1 MRVTRAEGLGFCF
14 GVRRA
19 IEMTSAA
26 AQTRG
31 SLFTLGAVV
40 HNARVAEALA
50 KEGARPVATLDLVPP
65 GAWVAITAHGAGPDV
80 IEGIARRGLHL
91 VDATCPIVRRA
102 QEEAASLAEAG
113 FRVVVYG
120 DERHPEVRGILGWTR
135 GRGQASLSAAIEP
148 EQGEKG
154 LALLAQ
160 TTARRRDFSE
170 FVREIVERHPER
182 IFEVRVI
189 DTTCPEPAR
198 RYEAAQDLARAVEV
212 MVIVG
217 SPTSANTRRLADAAR
232 EAGVPAYSVESA
244 EDIVPAWFLGLEH
257 CGVTAGTSTPA
268 EAVDEVVTRLGTFG
282 EA

>member
-1 MRVTRAEGLGFCF
+1 MKVVRAQGLGFCF

-26 AQTRG
+26 AEAHG

-40 HNARVAEALA
+40 HNARVAQALA
-50 KEGARPVATLDLVPP
+50 KKGARPVATLDLVPP

-91 VDATCPIVRRA
+91 IDATCPIVRRA
-102 QEEAASLAEAG
+102 QEEAASLAKAG

-120 DERHPEVRGILGWTR
+120 DEGHPEVRGILGWTS
-135 GRGQASLSAAIEP
+135 GHGQASLSGAIDP
-148 EQGEKG
+148 EEGEKG

-160 TTARRRDFSE
+160 TTARRRDFSR
-170 FVREIVERHPER
+170 FVEEITRGHPQGVPQ
-182 IFEVRVI
+182 IRVV

-198 RYEAAQDLARAVEV
+198 RYEAAQDLARSVEV

-217 SPTSANTRRLADAAR
+217 SPSSANTRRLVEAAR
-232 EAGVPAYSVESA
+232 ETGIPAHAVESA
-244 EDIVPAWFLGLEH
+244 EDLAPAWFVDLAR

-268 EAVDEVVTRLGTFG
+268 EAVDEVVTRLGTLG

>member
-1 MRVTRAEGLGFCF
+1 
-14 GVRRA
+14 
-19 IEMTSAA
+19 
-26 AQTRG
+26 
-31 SLFTLGAVV
+31 
-40 HNARVAEALA
+40 
-50 KEGARPVATLDLVPP
+50 
-65 GAWVAITAHGAGPDV
+65 
-80 IEGIARRGLHL
+80 
-91 VDATCPIVRRA
+91 
-102 QEEAASLAEAG
+102 
-113 FRVVVYG
+113 VVVYG

-160 TTARRRDFSE
+160 TTARRCDFAEFASE
-170 FVREIVERHPER
+170 IAGRHPGR
-182 IFEVRVI
+182 IPEVRVI

-217 SPTSANTRRLADAAR
+217 SSTSANTRRLVDVAR

-244 EDIVPAWFLGLEH
+244 EDIVPDWFLGLEH